1 MKHILFALL
10 IFSLAPLFVAP
21 AQADIGIDNAYLA
34 MVDSVQQTPDTADW
48 AALRKAYTKTSFYAA
63 TRGVDQATAP
73 RIALQKLQ
81 AENTPQAQAAFQQA
95 IRQHYADV
103 DTLLYILSNEAKQKT
118 GAVDTAALSKALKG
132 LLDAILA
139 TGDGKTMQTAFK
151 TISHDEENAIAQGVF
166 RLQLVARHVESGHGR
181 IYSTLTV
188 REAQG
193 PEMEMFFDITDRWA
207 LPANPKHAEKPAP
220 YSLPQTPDAATDA
233 DNAYMKMVSAAQA
246 SPDAV
251 NWDDLRKAYAA
262 TSFYAQTGPLGA
274 TALAARMAQHDANR
288 GTPESQDGF
297 KKVYLQHFA
306 VIGVQK
312 MAENLQ
318 SCGLAK
324 YLDAK
329 TIKAAQTG
337 LLNSVLKTGDG
348 KTVATAFQIITGTE
362 IEETVPVLLEN
373 PVSSGVAFEAEKVIS
388 RFKGKDRKTGADTEL
403 IFAMQGG
410 LPVMMKSAHGGS
422 GRVATKDR
430 SEADARYL
438 ALADA
443 AIKTPGMVDYAALRS
458 AYAQT
463 SFYSPY
469 GGAALTGKLDAA
481 LTAALEA
488 PAQVKSYEDL
498 SRAHLGH
505 FAAHLHAL
513 HAAQSKKPAFIDGA
527 AHQKH
532 LDGIRQSIL
541 KSGDGKTPQTAYHVI
556 DIQEEYMLMKE
567 VLKIQ
572 GKKRPTLQQDGHVFD
587 VFDYTAADGSAATV
601 YFNVDMIFARDPT
614 E

>member
-10 IFSLAPLFVAP
+10 LLALSPLFSLP
-21 AQADIGIDNAYLA
+21 AQADTAADTAYLA
-34 MVDSVQQTPDTADW
+34 LVDSAQQNPDAADW
-48 AALRKAYTKTSFYAA
+48 AALRTAYSKTSFYAE
-63 TRGVDQATAP
+63 TGGVNEAAP
-73 RIALQKLQ
+73 PRTALQKLHAQ
-81 AENTPQAQAAFQQA
+81 NTPETQGALKEA
-95 IRQHYADV
+95 IRRYYADV
-103 DTLLYILSNEAKQKT
+103 DTLLYILSSEAQQKT
-118 GAVDTAALSKALKG
+118 DAVDTAALGKALKG
-132 LLDAILA
+132 LLDAILT
-139 TGDGKTMQTAFK
+139 TGDGKTMHTAFK

-166 RLQLVARHVESGHGR
+166 RLQLIARHVESGHGR

-193 PEMEMFFDITDRWA
+193 PEMEMFFDITDRWT

-220 YSLPQTPDAATDA
+220 YSLPQAPDATTDA
-233 DNAYMKMVSAAQA
+233 DKTYMNLVSAAQA
-246 SPDAV
+246 SPDTAD
-251 NWDDLRKAYAA
+251 WDRLRKTYAA

-288 GTPESQDGF
+288 GTPESQEGF
-297 KKVYLQHFA
+297 RKIYQQHFA

-312 MAENLQ
+312 MGANLQ
-318 SCGLAK
+318 SRGLAQ

-329 TIKAAQTG
+329 TIAAAQAG

-362 IEETVPVLLEN
+362 IEESVPVLLEN

-410 LPVMMKSAHGGS
+410 LPAMMKSAGG
-422 GRVATKDR
+422 GAPAKDR
-430 SEADARYL
+430 SEADGRYL

-443 AIKTPGMVDYAALRS
+443 AIQAPGTVDYAALRR

-469 GGAALTGKLDAA
+469 GGAALAGKLDTA
-481 LTAALEA
+481 LNAALESA
-488 PAQVKSYEDL
+488 AAVKAYQDIT
-498 SRAHLGH
+498 RAHLGH
-505 FAAHLHAL
+505 FASHMHAL
-513 HAAQSKKPAFIDGA
+513 HAAQTKKPAFIDAA

-532 LDGIRQSIL
+532 LDGITGSIL
-541 KSGDGKTPQTAYHVI
+541 NSGNGKTPQTAYHVI

-567 VLKIQ
+567 ILKIQ